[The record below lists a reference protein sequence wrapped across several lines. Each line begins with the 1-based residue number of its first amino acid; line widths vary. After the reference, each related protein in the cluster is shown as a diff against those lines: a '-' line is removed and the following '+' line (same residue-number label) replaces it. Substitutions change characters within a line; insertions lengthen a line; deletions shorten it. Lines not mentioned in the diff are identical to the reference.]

1 MAFGKSGSINPQS
14 HPYSASPILSLTHLN
29 SNATLIHYSYT
40 RKFMG
45 LILRRIRKNLL
56 PLLFLCI
63 ATFSVL
69 LTVSWAKPAQ
79 AIEAKPYEALTFPA
93 LGDIVIPDYERYELA
108 NGLVVYLM
116 EDHDLP
122 LVSGS
127 ATFRTGGYLVPAE
140 KTGLA
145 GITGQ
150 AMRLGGTLNHPP
162 EVLNEILEQ
171 KAASV
176 ESSIGGT
183 NGSASFSS
191 LTEDLETVFDL
202 FAEVITQPAFD
213 QTQFDLIKSRSAG
226 GIARR
231 NDDADDIVGREFRKL
246 VYGAQSPYAR
256 TVEYANLDGI
266 SRDDVVSFYEA
277 TLTPANTILG
287 IVGDF
292 DPATMKAQIERT
304 LGQWQSAGLADLPA
318 PPEGEQQ
325 AAGLYVVD
333 QPQLTQSYVHVG
345 HIGDELSSPYHA
357 PMVVL
362 NEVLNGF
369 GGRLFNEIRS
379 RQGLAYSVYA
389 VWSPR
394 YDHNGLFIGGGQT
407 RSEATVPFI
416 QSMYKEIER
425 VRTEP
430 VSETEIAFAKDSV
443 LNSFVFNFQTPG
455 QTLSRLIRYEFYDY
469 PQDFVFQYRDR
480 VESATAQEVLAAAQ
494 ATLTPEK
501 LVTVVVGNT
510 ADIQPGL
517 EALGMPITAL
527 DVTIPE

>member
-1 MAFGKSGSINPQS
+1 
-14 HPYSASPILSLTHLN
+14 
-29 SNATLIHYSYT
+29 
-40 RKFMG
+40 MG
-45 LILRRIRKNLL
+45 LILRRIRKNLM
-56 PLLFLCI
+56 PLFFLAV
-63 ATFSVL
+63 ATFSIL
-69 LTVSWAKPAQ
+69 ITVSWAKPAQ
-79 AIEAKPYEALTFPA
+79 AIEAKPYEELVFPP
-93 LGDIVIPDYERYELA
+93 LGDIVIPDYERYELD

-127 ATFRTGGYLVPAE
+127 VTFRTGGYLVPAE

-150 AMRLGGTLNHPP
+150 AMRLGGTVAHPS
-162 EVLNEILEQ
+162 EVLNEMLEQ
-171 KAASV
+171 RAASV
-176 ESSIGGT
+176 EASIGGT
-183 NGSASFSS
+183 NGSASFST

-202 FAEVITQPAFD
+202 FAEVITQPAFE

-256 TVEYANLDGI
+256 TVEYANLESI
-266 SRDDVVSFYEA
+266 SRDDAVRFYDS

-292 DPATMKAQIERT
+292 DPDTMKAQIART
-304 LGQWQSAGLADLPA
+304 LGQWESAGIVDLPA
-318 PPEGEQQ
+318 PPEGDQQ
-325 AAGLYVVD
+325 QAGLYVVD

-345 HIGDELSSPYHA
+345 HIGDELSSQYHA

-394 YDHNGLFIGGGQT
+394 FDHNGLFIGGGQT

-416 QSMYKEIER
+416 QSMYSEIEK
-425 VRTEP
+425 VRNEP
-430 VSETEIAFAKDSV
+430 VSDRELAFAKDSV

-469 PQDFVFQYRDR
+469 PEDFVFQYRDN
-480 VESATAQEVLAAAQ
+480 VESATAEEVLAAAQ
-494 ATLTPEK
+494 ATLIPEK
-501 LVTVVVGNT
+501 LITVVVGNT
-510 ADIQPGL
+510 AEIQPGL
-517 EALGMPITAL
+517 DALGAPMTTL
-527 DVTIPE
+527 DVTIPES

>member
-1 MAFGKSGSINPQS
+1 
-14 HPYSASPILSLTHLN
+14 
-29 SNATLIHYSYT
+29 
-40 RKFMG
+40 MG
-45 LILRRIRKNLL
+45 LILRRIRKNLM
-56 PLLFLCI
+56 PLLFLI
-63 ATFSVL
+63 VATCSIL
-69 LTVSWAKPAQ
+69 LTMPWAKPAQ
-79 AIEAKPYEALTFPA
+79 AIEAKPYEELTFPP
-93 LGDIVIPDYERYELA
+93 LGDIVIPEYERYELD

-122 LVSGS
+122 LVGGS
-127 ATFRTGGYLVPAE
+127 ATFRTGGYLVPPE

-150 AMRLGGTLNHPP
+150 AMRLGGTLNHEP
-162 EVLNEILEQ
+162 EVLNQMLEQ
-171 KAASV
+171 RAASV
-176 ESSIGGT
+176 ETSIGT
-183 NGSASFSS
+183 TSGSASFSALS
-191 LTEDLETVFDL
+191 EDLDTVFNL

-226 GIARR
+226 SIARR
-231 NDDADDIVGREFRKL
+231 NDDADDIVSREFRKL
-246 VYGAQSPYAR
+246 VYGAQSPYASV
-256 TVEYANLDGI
+256 VEYANLDSIGI
-266 SRDDVVSFYEA
+266 EDVQGFYA
-277 TLTPANTILG
+277 STLTPENTILG

-292 DPATMKAQIERT
+292 DPDEMKAQIARS
-304 LGQWQSAGLADLPA
+304 LGQWTSNGNSNLPA
-318 PPEGEQQ
+318 PPEGTQQQ
-325 AAGLYVVD
+325 AGLFVVD
-333 QPQLTQSYVHVG
+333 QPQLTQSYVHIG
-345 HIGDELSSPYHA
+345 HIGEELSSDYHA

-407 RSEATVPFI
+407 QSATTVPFI
-416 QSMYKEIER
+416 QSMYSEIEK
-425 VRTEP
+425 VRREP
-430 VSETEIAFAKDSV
+430 VTEQELSFAKDSV
-443 LNSFVFNFQTPG
+443 LNSFVFNFQTPS
-455 QTLSRLIRYEFYDY
+455 QTLSRVIRYEFYDY

-480 VESATAQEVLAAAQ
+480 VESATAQEVLEAAQ
-494 ATLTPEK
+494 TMLMPEK

-517 EALGMPITAL
+517 ETLGMPVTAL

>member
-1 MAFGKSGSINPQS
+1 
-14 HPYSASPILSLTHLN
+14 
-29 SNATLIHYSYT
+29 
-40 RKFMG
+40 MG
-45 LILRRIRKNLL
+45 LILRRIRKNFL
-56 PLLFLCI
+56 PLLFLAV

-69 LTVSWAKPAQ
+69 VTIAWAKPAQ
-79 AIEAKPYEALTFPA
+79 AIEAKPYEELVFPP
-93 LGDIVIPDYERYELA
+93 LGDIVIPDYERYELD

-127 ATFRTGGYLVPAE
+127 ATFRTGDYLVPAE

-150 AMRLGGTLNHPP
+150 AMRLGGTVNHPP
-162 EVLNEILEQ
+162 QALNEMLEQ

-176 ESSIGGT
+176 ETSIGNT

-191 LTEDLETVFDL
+191 LTEDLDVVFDL

-226 GIARR
+226 SIARR
-231 NDDADDIVGREFRKL
+231 NDDADDIVSREFRKL
-246 VYGAQSPYAR
+246 VYGDESPYAR
-256 TVEYANLDGI
+256 VLEYDNLDNI
-266 SRDDVVSFYEA
+266 SREDVVGFYES

-292 DPATMKAQIERT
+292 DPDQMKAQIERT
-304 LGQWQSAGLADLPA
+304 LGQWENTGIVDLPA
-318 PPEGEQQ
+318 PPEGDQQ
-325 AAGLYVVD
+325 QAGLYVVD

-345 HIGDELSSPYHA
+345 HIGEELNSPFHA

-362 NEVLNGF
+362 NEILNGF

-407 RSEATVPFI
+407 RSEATEPFI
-416 QSMYKEIER
+416 QSMYSEIEK

-430 VSETEIAFAKDSV
+430 VTESELAFAKDSV
-443 LNSFVFNFQTPG
+443 LNSFVFNFQTPS
-455 QTLSRLIRYEFYDY
+455 QTLSRVIRYEFYGY
-469 PQDFVFQYRDR
+469 PQDFVFQYRDN
-480 VESATAQEVLAAAQ
+480 VESATTQQVLEAAQEMLE
-494 ATLTPEK
+494 PEK
-501 LVTVVVGNT
+501 LITVVVGNT

-517 EALGMPITAL
+517 DALGLPMQAL

>member
-1 MAFGKSGSINPQS
+1 
-14 HPYSASPILSLTHLN
+14 
-29 SNATLIHYSYT
+29 
-40 RKFMG
+40 MG
-45 LILRRIRKNLL
+45 LILRRIRKNLM
-56 PLLFLCI
+56 PFLFLTV

-69 LTVSWAKPAQ
+69 ITVSWAKPAQ
-79 AIEAKPYEALTFPA
+79 AIEAKPYEELVFPP
-93 LGDIVIPDYERYELA
+93 LGDIVIPDYERYELD

-127 ATFRTGGYLVPAE
+127 ATFRTGGYLVPEE

-150 AMRLGGTLNHPP
+150 AMRLGGTVNHPP
-162 EVLNEILEQ
+162 QALNEMLEQ

-176 ESSIGGT
+176 ETSIGNT

-191 LTEDLETVFDL
+191 LTEDLDVVFDL

-226 GIARR
+226 SIARR
-231 NDDADDIVGREFRKL
+231 NDDADDIVSREFRKL
-246 VYGAQSPYAR
+246 VYGDESPYAR
-256 TVEYANLDGI
+256 VLEYANLDNI
-266 SRDDVVSFYEA
+266 SREDVVGFYES

-292 DPATMKAQIERT
+292 DPDQMKAQIEQT
-304 LGQWQSAGLADLPA
+304 LGQWENTGIVDLPA
-318 PPEGEQQ
+318 PPEGDQQ
-325 AAGLYVVD
+325 QAGLYFAD

-345 HIGDELSSPYHA
+345 HIGEELNSQYHA

-362 NEVLNGF
+362 NEILNGF

-407 RSEATVPFI
+407 RSETTVPFI
-416 QSMYKEIER
+416 QSMYSEIEK
-425 VRTEP
+425 VRTDP
-430 VSETEIAFAKDSV
+430 VTDSELAFAKDSV
-443 LNSFVFNFQTPG
+443 LNSFVFNFQTPS
-455 QTLSRLIRYEFYDY
+455 QTLSRVIRYEFYGY
-469 PQDFVFQYRDR
+469 PQDFVFQYRDN
-480 VESATAQEVLAAAQ
+480 VESATAQQVLEAAQ
-494 ATLTPEK
+494 ATLVPEK
-501 LVTVVVGNT
+501 LITVVVGNT

-517 EALGMPITAL
+517 DALGMPVKEL